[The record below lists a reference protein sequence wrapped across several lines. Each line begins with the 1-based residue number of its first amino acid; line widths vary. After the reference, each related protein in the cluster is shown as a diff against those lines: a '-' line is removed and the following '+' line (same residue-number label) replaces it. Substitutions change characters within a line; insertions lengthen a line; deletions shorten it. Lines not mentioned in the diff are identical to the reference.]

1 MAIPTNLSIRK
12 CLLTNFHSKVRA
24 TSKYNCLQLMYFK
37 KDSIPRKGINYI
49 PKKKRKKEMERR
61 KERKREISKKRNKE
75 VKLYKVT
82 V

>member
-49 PKKKRKKEMERR
+49 PKKKERKKWKEERR
-61 KERKREISKKRNKE
+61 GNKRLAKREIRK
-75 VKLYKVT
+75 
-82 V
+82 

>member
-1 MAIPTNLSIRK
+1 
-12 CLLTNFHSKVRA
+12 
-24 TSKYNCLQLMYFK
+24 MYFK

-49 PKKKRKKEMERR
+49 PKKKKKERKKEIERR
-61 KERKREISKKRNKE
+61 KGRKREISKKRNKE